1 MEVIAELLI
10 RSIQSSCKLW
20 AVSKLLLYFLSQ
32 APLFEMDQEEDEEED
47 VLSVKSRGKKQQQD
61 FVTLC
66 MYCLTIAP
74 IPINY
79 SHYSAE
85 YVVFKYRKLI
95 INSWVNDKVVTVTT
109 RSVCPAPPSHC
120 WRHGHKDSDSF

>member
-66 MYCLTIAP
+66 MYCLTTAP

-85 YVVFKYRKLI
+85 YVVRKYRKLI